1 MEYKVKYTPRNG
13 FTKIASLGDG
23 ELKLSEFGMI
33 VLDGKETFE
42 ANSGDFEVALVILQ
56 GHCDV
61 TGDGFSYTDLGQ
73 RTSVFDGKPFAVYIP
88 RHRSYT
94 VTARGHVEV
103 AWTDSPTDKDFQ
115 PFVVRPEEVRDA
127 TMSAGTACERV
138 AYHIITDKHETN
150 HFYIG
155 EAFVEDG
162 KHASFP
168 PHRHDFDNWPTEV
181 DMEEIYFF
189 RFDPKQGYGI
199 QKIYS
204 DDRSLDVTYTVEEND
219 TTLIP
224 RGYHPVSTIPNYR
237 MYYLWVMAGKNYRAF
252 KSVYDPAHA
261 WIADTW
267 KK

>member
-1 MEYKVKYTPRNG
+1 MDYKVSYTPKNG
-13 FTKIASLGDG
+13 FTKIARLGDG
-23 ELKLSEFGMI
+23 ELKLSEFGLIM
-33 VLDGKETFE
+33 LEDGETFS
-42 ANSGDFEVALVILQ
+42 ANAGGFEVALVILQ
-56 GHCDV
+56 GFCDV
-61 TGDGFSYTDLGQ
+61 KGDGFDFPNLG
-73 RTSVFDGKPFAVYIP
+73 RRASVFDGKPYAVYVP
-88 RHRSYT
+88 RNKNYQI
-94 VTARGHVEV
+94 TARGHVEI
-103 AWTDSPTDKDFQ
+103 AWTDSPTDKDFA
-115 PFVVRPEEVRDA
+115 PFVVTPEHVIDA
-127 TMSAGTACERV
+127 TMAAGTACERV

-162 KHASFP
+162 KHASYP

-189 RFDPKQGYGI
+189 RFSPKQGYGI

-224 RGYHPVSTIPNYR
+224 RGYHPVSTIPGYK

-252 KSVYDPAHA
+252 KSVFDPAHA
-261 WIADTW
+261 WFA

>member
-33 VLDGKETFE
+33 VLDDKETFE

-61 TGDGFSYTDLGQ
+61 TGDGFSYTDLGR

-88 RHRSYT
+88 RHRNYT

-103 AWTDSPTDKDFQ
+103 AWADSPTDKDFQ

-138 AYHIITDKHETN
+138 AYHIITDN
-150 HFYIG
+150 NPLAAAILG
-155 EAFVEDG
+155 EKLGLKQLEVERDG
-162 KHASFP
+162 SI
-168 PHRHDFDNWPTEV
+168 RLYEGFD
-181 DMEEIYFF
+181 DM
-189 RFDPKQGYGI
+189 
-199 QKIYS
+199 
-204 DDRSLDVTYTVEEND
+204 VTISRTLFENGVTP
-219 TTLIP
+219 TTLCMNEANLE
-224 RGYHPVSTIPNYR
+224 R
-237 MYYLWVMAGKNYRAF
+237 YYMNMVGDANVEHN
-252 KSVYDPAHA
+252 KSAELSD
-261 WIADTW
+261 